1 MKNLLNLKHKNAFL
15 SKMCLMKKR
24 ANACY
29 QAKAQSKLNA
39 DENDITG
46 DISIFVRDEKGEQK
60 ELNLSEIK
68 KAKTFV
74 KW

>member
-1 MKNLLNLKHKNAFL
+1 MSDK
-15 SKMCLMKKR
+15 SKIVGEILGIS
-24 ANACY
+24 
-29 QAKAQSKLNA
+29 KAQSKLNA
-39 DENDITG
+39 DEKDTTS
-46 DISIFVRDEKGEQK
+46 ISVRDENGEQK